1 MALTE
6 PIIHLATQF
15 IGTAGYPGITLLM
28 ILESMVAPIPSEAV
42 MPFAGFLLY
51 EGSMTWLGVFL
62 ASTAGSLVGSL
73 VSYWI
78 GAKGGRPLVLKFGK
92 FLLLN
97 EHHLEITE
105 RFFQRRGSAAIFIS
119 RFIPAVR
126 HFISIPAG
134 VGHMPLGRFTVYT
147 VFGAGI
153 WNMFLVWVGFKL
165 GENWENIRKYSEKID
180 LVLYALIAAAV
191 AYYLYRI
198 WRHWRRSSTSQTPN

>member
-42 MPFAGFLLY
+42 MPFAGFLIVD
-51 EGSMTWLGVFL
+51 GTITWIGVAI
-62 ASTAGSLVGSL
+62 ASTIGSLVGSL

-134 VGHMPLGRFTVYT
+134 VGHMPLGRFIVYT

-180 LVLYALIAAAV
+180 LVLYTLIAAAV
-191 AYYLYRI
+191 IYYLYRI
-198 WRHWRRSSTSQTPN
+198 WRHWQHTKTPTPGN

>member
-6 PIIHLATQF
+6 SIIHIATTF
-15 IGTAGYPGITLLM
+15 IETAGYPGITLLM
-28 ILESMVAPIPSEAV
+28 ALESMIAPIPSEAV
-42 MPFAGFLLY
+42 MPFAGFLIYDGTL
-51 EGSMTWLGVFL
+51 TWIAVAI
-62 ASTAGSLVGSL
+62 ASTIGSLVGSL

-105 RFFQRRGSAAIFIS
+105 RFFQRRGSAAIFVS

-134 VGHMPLGRFTVYT
+134 VGRMPLGRFMLYT
-147 VFGAGI
+147 LFGAGI
-153 WNMFLVWVGFKL
+153 WNMFLAWVGFKL
-165 GENWENIRKYSEKID
+165 GENWESIRTYSEKID
-180 LVLYALIAAAV
+180 LVLYGIIGLAV
-191 AYYLYRI
+191 LYYVYRV
-198 WRHWRRSSTSQTPN
+198 WRHWRPTKSPISGN

>member
-6 PIIHLATQF
+6 PIIHIATQF
-15 IGTAGYPGITLLM
+15 IGTAGYPGIFVLM
-28 ILESMVAPIPSEAV
+28 VLESMVAPIPSEAV
-42 MPFAGFLLY
+42 MPFAGFLLFQ
-51 EGSMTWLGVFL
+51 GSMTWVGVFL

-73 VSYWI
+73 ASYWI

-97 EHHLEITE
+97 EHHLEVTE

-134 VGHMPLGRFTVYT
+134 VGHMPLGRFTLYT
-147 VFGAGI
+147 LFGAAI
-153 WNMFLVWVGFKL
+153 WNMSLVWVGYKL
-165 GENWENIRKYSEKID
+165 GENWESIRQYSEKID
-180 LVLYALIAAAV
+180 LVLYALIIV
-191 AYYLYRI
+191 AIVYYLYRI
-198 WRHWRRSSTSQTPN
+198 WRHWRQTKTPMSSN